1 MRKSL
6 ILLVAL
12 VIFVM
17 PQFAFSGILGGDTLI
32 NTQGQEQE
40 QQQGQIQ
47 GQAQDQH
54 QDQGQLQGQGQSQN
68 MVGSNNANQKTSVEQ
83 TVITKRGFTD
93 ISTVQGELPRPFQG
107 RVEVIGED
115 KIGETWSQKGGGLD
129 FKPDY
134 VKVIFWSTKSQVVKQ
149 LDKDRFSIWPAHIQ
163 YADAQGAIAAKYGNL
178 YNKYGNKVVVKVELH
193 DGWTGYGVSPSTTA
207 SANPS
212 GNTGA
217 MAGGFLSFAGGQS
230 MAYVAIVYYLTK

>member
-6 ILLVAL
+6 IFL
-12 VIFVM
+12 FVVTLFLI
-17 PQFAFSGILGGDTLI
+17 PISVFAFGDINEYGGDAVAGASSNAAALANSTAI
-32 NTQGQEQE
+32 
-40 QQQGQIQ
+40 
-47 GQAQDQH
+47 A
-54 QDQGQLQGQGQSQN
+54 
-68 MVGSNNANQKTSVEQ
+68 GSNSVSGAVAVAPTIVAPIQ
-83 TVITKRGFTD
+83 QVITQREFTGVAV
-93 ISTVQGELPRPFQG
+93 VQGELPRPFQG

-115 KIGETWSQKGGGLD
+115 KIGETWSQKGEGLD

-163 YADAQGAIAAKYGNL
+163 YADAQGSIATKYGKL
-178 YNKYGNKVVVKVELH
+178 YQKYGDKVVVKVELH
-193 DGWTGYGVSPSTTA
+193 DGWTGYGVSPSTAA

-230 MAYVAIVYYLTK
+230 MAYVAIVYYLIK